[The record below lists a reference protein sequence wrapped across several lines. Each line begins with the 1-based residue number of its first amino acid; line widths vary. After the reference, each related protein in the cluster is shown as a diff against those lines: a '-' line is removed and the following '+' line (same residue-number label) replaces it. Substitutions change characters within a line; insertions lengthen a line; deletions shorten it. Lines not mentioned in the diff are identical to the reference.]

1 MNLQAEL
8 AYVRANISIMQR
20 LPPPPPPPP
29 VEAQTPAASVVNLD
43 ASSDALA
50 SLSNV
55 SVQFDPLQPQDTVSW
70 WNSID
75 DELEDGDVLALAKEF
90 VARYLPGVRFRPPSP
105 H

>member
-20 LPPPPPPPP
+20 LPPPPPPP
-29 VEAQTPAASVVNLD
+29 VHAQTPASVVNLD

-55 SVQFDPLQPQDTVSW
+55 SVQFDPPQPQDTVSW

-75 DELEDGDVLALAKEF
+75 DELEDGEVLALAKEF